1 MEGQFIN
8 THVHISKIFDTNIS
22 YILTKPAYL
31 KAQISYRGIIF
42 EFKPYSALLSFL
54 QNGLQ
59 TEAPCGPPDS

>member
-22 YILTKPAYL
+22 YILIKSAYL
-31 KAQISYRGIIF
+31 KAQISCRGIIF
-42 EFKPYSALLSFL
+42 EFKPYLASLPFL

-59 TEAPCGPPDS
+59 TEGPMRPT

>member
-8 THVHISKIFDTNIS
+8 THVYISKIFDINIS
-22 YILTKPAYL
+22 YILIKPAYL
-31 KAQISYRGIIF
+31 KTQISYRGIIF

-59 TEAPCGPPDS
+59 TEAPRGPPDS